1 MISPSKRGTCVEYE
15 AILLFTRAGFEVF
28 SNAHPDGPVDL
39 VVWDGK
45 NTYLI
50 DTKKI
55 QPYVNKHGI
64 KTYNWDK
71 KNASPDIHYL
81 GNSGSEW
88 IWLSEAPEALSS
100 VI

>member
-1 MISPSKRGTCVEYE
+1 MLSPSKRGTCVEYE

-28 SNAHPDGPVDL
+28 HNAHPDGPIDI

-50 DTKKI
+50 DTKKVR
-55 QPYVNKHGI
+55 PYLKKDGTFSYVWDST
-64 KTYNWDK
+64 KTIDG
-71 KNASPDIHYL
+71 IHYL
-81 GNSGSEW
+81 GRYEDGW
-88 IWLSEAPEALSS
+88 IWLSEAPEALLN